1 MKQLIRHPSLN
12 WILVAVSF
20 YCFLMLYTIPSE
32 AKVVGKAEPV
42 PGKDHITLH
51 SEQGPICPPS
61 SFRAVYY
68 VSQTKESIEG
78 CYVVKDGMVHLGFM
92 DGDRGSLP
100 LDQFTWVPGS
110 APSMGNEQPGVGP
123 GKDTNG
129 TPKRR
134 TPIIATRGGAKEA
147 GNWM

>member
-20 YCFLMLYTIPSE
+20 YCFLMLYAIPSE
-32 AKVVGKAEPV
+32 AAVVGKAEPV

-51 SEQGPICPPS
+51 DEKGDICPPG
-61 SFRAVYY
+61 SFRAVYF
-68 VSQTKESIEG
+68 VSKTNETVEG
-78 CYVVKDGMVHLGFM
+78 CYIVRDRMVHLGFM

-100 LDQFTWVPGS
+100 IEQFTWAPGK
-110 APSMGNEQPGVGP
+110 APAISNDQPGVGP

-129 TPKRR
+129 TPRPR
-134 TPIIATRGGAKEA
+134 TPIIATRGGAREA
-147 GNWM
+147 LWM